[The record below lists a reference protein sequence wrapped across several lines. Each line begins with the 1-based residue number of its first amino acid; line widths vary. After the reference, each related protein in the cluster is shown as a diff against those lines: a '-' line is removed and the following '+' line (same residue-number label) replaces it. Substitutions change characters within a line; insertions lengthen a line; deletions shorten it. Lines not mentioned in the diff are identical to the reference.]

1 LADNRLT
8 AQMVKQTKEP
18 GYHGDGG
25 GLVLR
30 VTDNGVKGWLYRYKA
45 NGKTREMGLGP
56 VRDVSLAEAR
66 EAAREAR
73 RLRRAGI
80 DPIVAKRARKD
91 AAKLEAAKAVT
102 FTECAD
108 DYIKAHRAS
117 WTSAKHAEQWETTLR
132 TYAYPVFG
140 SLPVMS
146 VDTALV
152 VKVLDPIW
160 SKKPE
165 TASRL
170 RGRIESVLDFATVRG
185 YRTGEN
191 PARWKGHLKE
201 ALPAISRVRR
211 VKHHAAMPY
220 TALPAFMTRL
230 RTRGG
235 VGALAL
241 EFCIL
246 TVARSGEVF
255 GARWSEID
263 MLAGVW
269 TIPGSR
275 MKARVEHRVPLS
287 AAALAVLRR
296 AEALKV
302 NDVVFPGQKPG
313 RGLSDIG
320 MSWVL
325 EAMGHNNITT
335 HGFRSSF
342 RDWAAERT
350 TFQREVI
357 EVALAH
363 AVGDKT
369 ERAYARGDL
378 FEKRRELMS
387 AWAGYCGGSV

>member
-45 NGKTREMGLGP
+45 NGKVREMGLGP

-80 DPIVAKRARKD
+80 DPIDAKRARKD
-91 AAKLEAAKAVT
+91 SAKLEAAKAVT
-102 FTECAD
+102 FTECAES
-108 DYIKAHRAS
+108 YIKAHRAG

-140 SLPVMS
+140 SLQVAA

-152 VKVLDPIW
+152 LKALEPIW
-160 SKKPE
+160 ATKNE
-165 TASRL
+165 TAGRV
-170 RGRIESVLDFATVRG
+170 RGRIESVLDWAKVRG
-185 YRTGEN
+185 YRHGEN
-191 PARWKGHLKE
+191 PARWRGHLDKMLARPSKVQPVE
-201 ALPAISRVRR
+201 
-211 VKHHAAMPY
+211 HHAAMPY
-220 TALPAFMTRL
+220 AALPGFMTKL

-235 VGALAL
+235 AGALAL

-246 TVARSGEVF
+246 TAARSGEVF

-263 MLAGVW
+263 MAAAVW
-269 TIPGSR
+269 VIPKER

-287 AAALAVLRR
+287 VSALAVLRR

-302 NDVVFPGQKPG
+302 NDLVFPGQKPG

-320 MSWVL
+320 MSWVI
-325 EAMGHNNITT
+325 EAMGHSDITT

-342 RDWAAERT
+342 RDRAAERT

-357 EVALAH
+357 EAALAH

-369 ERAYARGDL
+369 ERAYARSDL
-378 FEKRRELMS
+378 FDKRRELMT
-387 AWAGYCGGSV
+387 AWATYCSG

>member
-1 LADNRLT
+1 MSRDDNRLT

-18 GYHGDGG
+18 GYYGDGG

-45 NGKTREMGLGP
+45 SGKVREMGLGP
-56 VRDVSLAEAR
+56 VRLAEAR
-66 EAAREAR
+66 ESAREAR

-80 DPIVAKRARKD
+80 DPIDAKHARKA
-91 AAKLEAAKAVT
+91 AAKLDAAKAVT
-102 FTECAD
+102 FAECATA
-108 DYIKAHRAS
+108 YIEAHRAV
-117 WTSAKHAEQWETTLR
+117 WTNPKHAGQWVTTLA
-132 TYAYPVFG
+132 TYANPVFG
-140 SLPVMS
+140 SLPVAA

-160 SKKPE
+160 STKPE

-201 ALPAISRVRR
+201 ALPATSKVRR
-211 VKHHAAMPY
+211 VKHHAALPY
-220 TALPAFMTRL
+220 VSVPTFMSEL
-230 RTRGG
+230 RARGG
-235 VGALAL
+235 VGAQAL

-246 TVARSGEVF
+246 TASRSGEAL
-255 GARWSEID
+255 GARWDEID
-263 MLAGVW
+263 MPAAVW
-269 TIPGSR
+269 TIPAER
-275 MKARVEHRVPLS
+275 MKARVEHRLPLS
-287 AAALAVLRR
+287 GAALAVLRL
-296 AEALKV
+296 AEGQKV
-302 NDVVFPGQKPG
+302 NEVVFSGKKPG
-313 RGLSDIG
+313 LPLSDMATPWI
-320 MSWVL
+320 L
-325 EAMGHNNITT
+325 ESMGYSDITT

-378 FEKRRELMS
+378 FEKRRALMDE
-387 AWAGYCGGSV
+387 WARYCGGSV